1 MAVYHLSVGRT
12 NVVVDDRL
20 IAKAMEL
27 YEFRTKREAIDFA
40 LRRLVGDPVDPY
52 EAALALEG
60 IGWEGDLDAMRSS
73 EPIEEF

>member
-1 MAVYHLSVGRT
+1 MISRMGRT

-27 YEFRTKREAIDFA
+27 YDFSTKREAIDYA
-40 LRRLVGDPVDPY
+40 LRRLVGEDIDPY

-60 IGWEGDLDAMRSS
+60 IGWEGDLEAMRRSDPVP
-73 EPIEEF
+73 EL

>member
-1 MAVYHLSVGRT
+1 MGRT

-27 YEFRTKREAIDFA
+27 YRFRTKREAIDYA
-40 LRRLVGDPVDPY
+40 LRRLVGDEVDPY

-60 IGWEGDLDAMRSS
+60 IGWEGDLDAMRSGDS
-73 EPIEEF
+73 IEEV

>member
-1 MAVYHLSVGRT
+1 MGRT

-27 YEFRTKREAIDFA
+27 YAFRTKREAIDYA
-40 LRRLVGDPVDPY
+40 LRRLVGDEVDPY

-60 IGWEGDLDAMRSS
+60 IGWSGDLEAMRAGD
-73 EPIEEF
+73 PIEEI

>member
-1 MAVYHLSVGRT
+1 MISCMGRT

-27 YEFRTKREAIDFA
+27 YDFSTKREAIDYA
-40 LRRLVGDPVDPY
+40 LRRLVGEDIDPY

-60 IGWEGDLDAMRSS
+60 IGWEGDLEAMRRSDPVP
-73 EPIEEF
+73 EL

>member
-1 MAVYHLSVGRT
+1 MGRT

-20 IAKAMEL
+20 IEKAMEL
-27 YEFRTKREAIDFA
+27 YEFRTKREAINYA

-60 IGWEGDLDAMRSS
+60 IGWDGDLAAMRGSD
-73 EPIEEF
+73 PIPEL